1 MRPALA
7 AAVLLLLVLP
17 PGPGPVA
24 AQDGFLFRP
33 PTFSI
38 TVRATHGAMR
48 ARSDV
53 YDFMTDE
60 LTLDRGDFAGQ
71 GFGIEAALAAHERFD
86 VVLGVSRVQSAERS
100 EFREW
105 LDEDNLPI
113 EQTTKLLRVP
123 ATMGLRFYPLGRGRA
138 LSTHA
143 WIPARITPYLQGGA
157 GLQWY
162 RLTQEGDFVDYETLN
177 IFHDELRSSGSS
189 VTAQVGGG
197 ADYWVTPRIALNA
210 DVRYGWGSADLD
222 ATFPGFSEI
231 DLSGYQASIGLS
243 FRF

>member
-7 AAVLLLLVLP
+7 AILLLLVLP
-17 PGPGPVA
+17 AADPVA

-33 PTFSI
+33 PTFSL
-38 TVRATHGAMR
+38 TVRATHGALR
-48 ARSDV
+48 ADGDV

-60 LTLDRGDFAGQ
+60 LTLERGDFAGQ
-71 GFGIEAALAAHERFD
+71 GFGIEAAIAAHERFAL
-86 VVLGVSRVQSAERS
+86 VLGVSRVQSVQRS
-100 EFREW
+100 EFREFIG
-105 LDEDNLPI
+105 EDDLPI

-123 ATMGLRFYPLGRGRA
+123 ATVGLRLYPLGRGRA
-138 LSTHA
+138 LSAHA
-143 WIPARITPYLQGGA
+143 WVPARITPYLQGGA

-177 IFHDELRSSGSS
+177 IFPDELRSSGSS

>member
-1 MRPALA
+1 MRAAL
-7 AAVLLLLVLP
+7 AAVLLLLVLS
-17 PGPGPVA
+17 GPDPVA

-33 PTFSI
+33 PTFSL
-38 TVRATHGAMR
+38 TVRATHGALR
-48 ARSDV
+48 ADGDV
-53 YDFMTDE
+53 YDFMTDQ
-60 LTLDRGDFAGQ
+60 LTLERGDFAGQ
-71 GFGIEAALAAHERFD
+71 GFGIEAAIAAHERVD
-86 VVLGVSRVQSAERS
+86 LVLAVSRVQSAERS
-100 EFREW
+100 EFREFIG
-105 LDEDNLPI
+105 EDDLPI
-113 EQTTKLLRVP
+113 GQTTKLLRVP
-123 ATMGLRFYPLGRGRA
+123 ATMGLRLYPLGRGRA
-138 LSTHA
+138 LSMHA
-143 WIPARITPYLQGGA
+143 WVPARITPYLQGGA

-197 ADYWVTPRIALNA
+197 ADYWVTPRIALNG

>member
-1 MRPALA
+1 MRPAL
-7 AAVLLLLVLP
+7 AAVLLLLVLAAP
-17 PGPGPVA
+17 DPVA

-33 PTFSI
+33 PTFSL
-38 TVRATHGAMR
+38 TVRATHGALR
-48 ARSDV
+48 ADGDV

-60 LTLDRGDFAGQ
+60 LTLERGDFAGQ
-71 GFGIEAALAAHERFD
+71 GFGLEAAIAAHERVD
-86 VVLGVSRVQSAERS
+86 LVLAVSRVQSAQRS
-100 EFREW
+100 EFREYIGA
-105 LDEDNLPI
+105 DDLPI

-123 ATMGLRFYPLGRGRA
+123 ATVGLRLYPLGRGRA
-138 LSTHA
+138 LSAHA

-177 IFHDELRSSGSS
+177 IFPDELRSSGSS

-210 DVRYGWGSADLD
+210 DARYGWGSADLD